1 MCRPTTEQLRE
12 WGRKGG
18 KVRAAMPDFRE
29 HQRHA
34 GRRSAAVNDMAALG
48 HKGAIAYARKYG
60 YATLYRKCREYRV
73 HHPSRH
79 ERQVMD
85 ILHGLGLVEH
95 RDYEREYEALGEG
108 EFASVDFAFVSR
120 CKAIEV
126 NGRVHYDP
134 LFDHPN
140 YPASR
145 AAKEAKKLERLRHAG
160 WDVLVLDY
168 RHLDQAEARIRQF
181 TSGTSPV
188 GVGQLQRG
196 MTP

>member
-60 YATLYRKCREYRV
+60 YATLYQKCRQYRV

-79 ERQVMD
+79 EQQVIA
-85 ILHGLGLVEH
+85 ILYALGWVER

-108 EFASVDFAFVSR
+108 EFAAVDFGFVSQR
-120 CKAIEV
+120 KAIEV
-126 NGRVHYDP
+126 NGKVHYDP

-140 YPASR
+140 YPSGR
-145 AAKEAKKLERLRHAG
+145 AAKEAKKLERLHRAR
-160 WDVLVLDY
+160 WDVLVIDY
-168 RHLDQAEARIRQF
+168 RQLNQAAARIRRF
-181 TSGTSPV
+181 
-188 GVGQLQRG
+188 LLNE
-196 MTP
+196 